1 MSGPPYGRAA
11 AVDGIAVLLGG
22 LQWSL
27 VEKGR
32 QRGIPAG
39 IERLRRAQAFGQPA
53 GIGDEP
59 FSLRCHFLLLQI
71 GDQLGGVVTLR
82 LPHVSDDLRPGNAV
96 EIILRACH
104 PAGLRHVKTDCG
116 CELITMT
123 HTM

>member
-1 MSGPPYGRAA
+1 MGGPRLLTGSRCYSAACSGASSRKAGSEASA
-11 AVDGIAVLLGG
+11 
-22 LQWSL
+22 
-27 VEKGR
+27 
-32 QRGIPAG
+32 AG

-104 PAGLRHVKTDCG
+104 PAGLRHV
-116 CELITMT
+116 ERPSAVAS
-123 HTM
+123 